1 MVDAEGHWEH
11 SGIGHPEDID
21 RIWQAATL
29 GGASEFI
36 EHPEDGYD
44 TYLDRPVR
52 DHYSGLRDGTIDL
65 FGRAVNF
72 EKIRSMG
79 GMKSN
84 ESTALSGG
92 QMQRIALSRTFMRS
106 LVFEPSVGLLL
117 FDEPSASLD
126 PTAEHG
132 TILPFRDCNSPSKP
146 LQTPLC
152 LCKTISNLCI
162 DLFERL
168 RRLHGQK
175 TMIISSHRF
184 GNLTRNADMILY
196 MQDAVVVEEGSH
208 NSLLKAGGEY
218 ARVWSLQA

>member
-1 MVDAEGHWEH
+1 
-11 SGIGHPEDID
+11 
-21 RIWQAATL
+21 
-29 GGASEFI
+29 
-36 EHPEDGYD
+36 
-44 TYLDRPVR
+44 
-52 DHYSGLRDGTIDL
+52 
-65 FGRAVNF
+65 
-72 EKIRSMG
+72 
-79 GMKSN
+79 
-84 ESTALSGG
+84 
-92 QMQRIALSRTFMRS
+92 MRS

-126 PTAEHG
+126 PTAEH
-132 TILPFRDCNSPSKP
+132 
-146 LQTPLC
+146 
-152 LCKTISNLCI
+152 

-208 NSLLKAGGEY
+208 NPLLKAGGEY